1 MDLFEYQGKSL
12 YQKFNIN
19 HPNSKLIKNLN
30 DLNDPINLNFPVVVK
45 AQVQVG
51 GRGKAG
57 GIKVAKDINELTQ
70 YSEEILGM
78 DIKGHKVE
86 ILLLEEASNILE
98 EYYISFTLDR
108 SEKKYLIMLSAKGGM
123 DIEQVAEENPDDLV
137 KFHVSPSE
145 KLTSSTISE
154 LINKA
159 NLNKDHEES
168 LSEIIENL
176 YLMFTEGDCDLV
188 EVNPLAITDNGVMAL
203 DSKVSLDMNAKY
215 KHPYFDDFEQEIPIP
230 ESEKNAKEKG
240 LNFIKLDG
248 SVGIIGNGAGLVMST
263 LDVVAENGGKA
274 ANFLDIGGGAKAE
287 TVSSALEVLEAD
299 QNVKSV
305 LINIFGGITRCDLVA
320 EGIVE
325 ATKGKELVWPI
336 IIRLDGTNSL
346 EGLEILKANPNEKI
360 FIEESMDSAAK
371 LAVQKGL

>member
-30 DLNDPINLNFPVVVK
+30 DLNDPIDLNFPVVVK

-78 DIKGHKVE
+78 DIKGHKVD

-176 YLMFTEGDCDLV
+176 YLMFIEGDCDLV
-188 EVNPLAITDNGVMAL
+188 EVNPLAITDNGVMAI

-320 EGIVE
+320 EGIIE

-336 IIRLDGTNSL
+336 IIRLDGTNSS
-346 EGLEILKANPNEKI
+346 EGLEILRANPNEKI

>member
-30 DLNDPINLNFPVVVK
+30 DLNDPIYLNFPVVVK

-320 EGIVE
+320 EGIIE

>member
-19 HPNSKLIKNLN
+19 HPKSKIIKNLS
-30 DLNDPINLNFPVVVK
+30 DLKDPINLNFPVVVK

-57 GIKVAKDINELTQ
+57 GIKVAKDNTELTKC
-70 YSEEILGM
+70 SEEILGM

-137 KFHVSPSE
+137 KFHISPSE
-145 KLTSSTISE
+145 KLTSSIISE

-176 YLMFTEGDCDLV
+176 YLMFIEGDCDLV

-248 SVGIIGNGAGLVMST
+248 AVGIIGNGAGLVMST

-299 QNVKSV
+299 KNVKSV

-320 EGIVE
+320 EGIIE

>member
-30 DLNDPINLNFPVVVK
+30 DLNDPIDLNFPVVVK

-159 NLNKDHEES
+159 NLNKDHEEN

-320 EGIVE
+320 EGIIE

-336 IIRLDGTNSL
+336 IIRLDGTNAL

>member
-30 DLNDPINLNFPVVVK
+30 DLNDTINLNFPVVVK

-145 KLTSSTISE
+145 KLTSPTISE

-168 LSEIIENL
+168 LSEIIQNL

-188 EVNPLAITDNGVMAL
+188 EVNPLAITDDGVMAL

-263 LDVVAENGGKA
+263 LDVVAKNGGKA

-320 EGIVE
+320 EGIIE

>member
-188 EVNPLAITDNGVMAL
+188 EVNPLAITDNAVMAL

-320 EGIVE
+320 EGIIE

-346 EGLEILKANPNEKI
+346 EGLEILRANPNEKI